1 MPPGETVKEY
11 NESMLIDD
19 SRLPLVIQAS
29 AEGTSLSTLLE
40 AHRSDFEQKLLE
52 HGALLFRGFD
62 CKSTEDFDRISNA
75 YSPNRIEY
83 TYRSTPRSSVADR
96 IYTTTE
102 YPAQH
107 TIALHNENAYARVW
121 PLQLMFGCLLP
132 SLTNGAT
139 PLADMQQVTASID
152 QAVIEEFA
160 AKKVMY
166 VRHYGED
173 VDIPWQTVF
182 QTDNK
187 DDVAKFCL
195 ENGIEYAWLDDDEI
209 LQTRQICQGT
219 ALHPVLGEQ
228 VFFNQAHLFH
238 VSNHGEEI
246 AEEMI
251 SVFGAD
257 RLPRN
262 AFFGDGSEIPSY
274 MLEHIREAFS
284 AHSRRFPWQTGDC
297 LLIDNMQVAHG
308 REPYT
313 GPRKVLAAL
322 FNPHRDSI

>member
-1 MPPGETVKEY
+1 MPPGKTVKEY

-29 AEGTSLSTLLE
+29 AAGTSLSTLLE

-152 QAVIEEFA
+152 QAVVEEFA

-219 ALHPVLGEQ
+219 ALHPVLGKR

-274 MLEHIREAFS
+274 MLEHIREAFN
-284 AHSRRFPWQTGDC
+284 AHSRRFPWQAGDC

>member
-1 MPPGETVKEY
+1 VKDY

-19 SRLPLVIQAS
+19 SRLPLVIHA
-29 AEGTSLSTLLE
+29 TSETQSLTGLFE
-40 AHRSDFEQKLLE
+40 KHRDEFEKKLIE

-62 CKSTEDFDRISNA
+62 CNSTEDFDRVSNA
-75 YSPNRIEY
+75 YSPNRIAY
-83 TYRSTPRSSVADR
+83 TYRSTPRSAVADR

-102 YPAQH
+102 YPSQH
-107 TIALHNENAYARVW
+107 SIALHNENAYAREW
-121 PLQLMFGCLLP
+121 PLQLMFGCLIP
-132 SLTNGAT
+132 SLTDGAT
-139 PLADMQQVTASID
+139 PLADMQKVTASID
-152 QAVIEEFA
+152 PSVIDAFTH
-160 AKKVMY
+160 KKVMY

-182 QTDNK
+182 QTEDK
-187 DDVAKFCL
+187 DEVAKFCDDH
-195 ENGIEYAWLDDDEI
+195 GIEHAWLDDGEI

-219 ALHPVLGEQ
+219 AIHPILGKS

-238 VSNHGEEI
+238 VSNHGEEL
-246 AEEMI
+246 AEELI

-262 AFFGDGSEIPSY
+262 AFFGDGSEIPGF
-274 MLEHIREAFS
+274 MLDHIREAFKT
-284 AHSRRFPWQTGDC
+284 HSRRFPWQSRDC

-322 FNPHRDSI
+322 FNPHRESI

>member
-1 MPPGETVKEY
+1 MKEY
-11 NESMLIDD
+11 NEYMLIDD
-19 SRLPLVIQAS
+19 SRLPLVIEAPDVS
-29 AEGTSLSTLLE
+29 SSLSTLLTTHQKDLE
-40 AHRSDFEQKLLE
+40 KKLLE

-62 CKSTEDFDRISNA
+62 CNSTEDFDRVSSA
-75 YSPNRIEY
+75 YSPNRIAY

-107 TIALHNENAYARVW
+107 TIALHNENAYSREW

-139 PLADMQQVTASID
+139 PLADMSKVTAAID
-152 QAVIEEFA
+152 PSVMDEFTT
-160 AKKVMY
+160 KKVMY

-182 QTDNK
+182 QTDDK
-187 DDVAKFCL
+187 DEVAKFCV
-195 ENGIEYAWLDDDEI
+195 EHGIEYAWLDDDEI

-219 ALHPVLGEQ
+219 ALHPVLGKRM
-228 VFFNQAHLFH
+228 FFNQAHLFH
-238 VSNHGEEI
+238 VSNHGQEI
-246 AEEMI
+246 AEELI

-257 RLPRN
+257 RLPRH
-262 AFFGDGSEIPSY
+262 AFFGDGSEIPGY
-274 MLEHIREAFS
+274 MLEHIRDAFN
-284 AHSRRFPWQTGDC
+284 AHSRRFSWQSRDC

-308 REPYT
+308 RESYT

-322 FNPHRDSI
+322 FNPHHSSM